1 MPHARKILLS
11 CFAVLVAGFM
21 FTAFILPTIV
31 RSQLEKQLVRLAE
44 KDARATFVSFSSI
57 GFRLSPTSLFR
68 LAPVVNDLK
77 LHSPYVHI
85 VRTGPNNYNFTEI
98 IERQPQKKDTSPT
111 RFSLNNI
118 FIESGS
124 VDFVDLVPATP
135 TRHSIRDLSVQLP
148 FISNISCFADRYID
162 PRVSAVVKAPPS
174 ASTAS

>member
-1 MPHARKILLS
+1 
-11 CFAVLVAGFM
+11 
-21 FTAFILPTIV
+21 
-31 RSQLEKQLVRLAE
+31 VRLAE